1 MLIKSKHEGYRRD
14 GVRLY
19 PKGNNTPPPDP
30 ELVESQTNNLNSQT
44 AATDLMAANQA
55 ALLPYQIQQM
65 QFGLHAAETAF
76 ADSREDRA
84 YSLERRGHLTGLQD
98 QMISDATD
106 FNSGERGEQLAG
118 DAMADVGLQYG
129 QARQAQERSMQRM
142 GVNPNSSKFAQGAN
156 QNSLGLASSQAAAG
170 KAARDGARQEGY
182 GLTDRATNALSG
194 YPAMGMNTTSASTAS
209 GLAGIG
215 AVNQAANGIQN
226 GYGNISRGYAGAAGT
241 AGNIYGQQ
249 LSAWNAGQQAASQED
264 ANIWGAVGTAAAMY
278 GGYLMFS
285 DEDIKEDRKKVDP
298 ELSLSMIKKIPAS
311 ESWRYKKGS
320 EADDGG
326 RKHVGPMA
334 QDVQAS
340 MGDDVAP
347 GGKQIDLISLNGHT
361 MNAIKA
367 LDKKVDK
374 AISLS
379 NSIKRKG

>member
-1 MLIKSKHEGYRRD
+1 MSS
-14 GVRLY
+14 
-19 PKGNNTPPPDP
+19 GNKTPPPDP
-30 ELVESQTNNLNSQT
+30 DLTEAQTDNLNSQT
-44 AATDLMAANQA
+44 AATDAMAANQA

-65 QFGLHAAETAF
+65 QFGLMAAETAYG
-76 ADSREDRA
+76 DSREDRA

-98 QMISDATD
+98 TMISDAES

-129 QARQAQERSMQRM
+129 QAQKAQNRSMQRM
-142 GVNPNSSKFAQGAN
+142 GINPNSTKFAQSAN
-156 QNSLGLASSQAAAG
+156 QSSLGLASAQASAG

-182 GLTDRATNALSG
+182 ALTDRASNALSG

-209 GLAGIG
+209 GLAGIN
-215 AVNQAANGIQN
+215 AVNSAASGIQN
-226 GYGNISRGYAGAAGT
+226 GYSAIGAGYGNAAST

-285 DEDIKEDRKKVDP
+285 DEEMKEGRKKVDP
-298 ELSLSMIKKIPAS
+298 ELSLSMIKKVPAS
-311 ESWRYKKGS
+311 ESWRYKDDSK
-320 EADDGG
+320 AADGG
-326 RKHVGPMA
+326 RRHVGPMA
-334 QDVQAS
+334 QDVQSA
-340 MGDDVAP
+340 MGDEVAP
-347 GGKQIDLISLNGHT
+347 DGKQIDLISLNGHT

-374 AISLS
+374 AISLA
-379 NSIKRKG
+379 NSIKKKG